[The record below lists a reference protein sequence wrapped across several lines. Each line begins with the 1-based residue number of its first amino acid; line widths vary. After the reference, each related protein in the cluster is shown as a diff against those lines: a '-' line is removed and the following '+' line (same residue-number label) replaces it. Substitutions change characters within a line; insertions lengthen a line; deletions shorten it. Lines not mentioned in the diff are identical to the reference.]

1 MIQQEAY
8 TSQAHL
14 VAKVEMTEQEIP
26 ANRAACT
33 ASSWLL
39 CPSVQGVGNGMGPRE
54 RALLGSGYPFVKIPS
69 LSLSL
74 F

>member
-26 ANRAACT
+26 RQQSSLYHKFLAA
-33 ASSWLL
+33 
-39 CPSVQGVGNGMGPRE
+39 
-54 RALLGSGYPFVKIPS
+54 
-69 LSLSL
+69 LS
-74 F
+74 

>member
-26 ANRAACT
+26 RQQSSLYHKFLAALSQCT
-33 ASSWLL
+33 GGGKWDGAKGEGLAWVRVSF
-39 CPSVQGVGNGMGPRE
+39 C
-54 RALLGSGYPFVKIPS
+54 
-69 LSLSL
+69 
-74 F
+74 